1 MSGKPTEETSSW
13 KHHSYIC
20 CGWKA
25 NGNMVLHDSRG
36 NFSWQSFDS
45 PTDTLLVGQSLRVG
59 GVTRLVSRASE
70 EENSN
75 GSYNEKGRL
84 QYVTLSTG
92 SVTLLSRPNYNR
104 TLSFLRLGIEYGN
117 LGIYTFNDMVR
128 SRS

>member
-1 MSGKPTEETSSW
+1 MGEFGQHQECIHSRYTYGFEEVGIAEALCLGSQPRKPVRGNTTR
-13 KHHSYIC
+13 SYIC

-25 NGNMVLHDSRG
+25 NDNMVLHDSRG

-75 GSYNEKGRL
+75 GSYNGHGTQKTCDVL
-84 QYVTLSTG
+84 
-92 SVTLLSRPNYNR
+92 
-104 TLSFLRLGIEYGN
+104 
-117 LGIYTFNDMVR
+117 
-128 SRS
+128 